1 MKRWLLSM
9 LAAALML
16 PAPAGAAIRAV
27 FVGIDHYQ
35 FSRSQVADAGF
46 DDLSGAVG
54 DVLRIKQALGQA
66 LQLPFDVVPAGQC
79 RASNRHSIT
88 LLDNCATK
96 ASIMASWR
104 SVVRESRAQ
113 DTIILYFAGH
123 GSRFIDSATL
133 DQASRFN
140 STLMASDARQPGAA
154 APADIFDHEVRGL
167 INLATSRG
175 VRVVTLFDSCNSGTA
190 NRSGTSASRTAPDL
204 PATGLVP
211 VQAPAQYGNLGAWRV
226 HLAAAGDGQDAAEV
240 GSVGNRAGVFTTAL
254 AKAVLA
260 NPQASFADLAA
271 RVVVEV
277 RAATNGRQVPHAEGA
292 LRATFGGAEIR
303 VPTFAV
309 VTDGGRLLMQ
319 GGALL
324 GITPGS
330 RFALY
335 AETSDALRAG
345 SNAPLATGLVAAIGN
360 SMAELRLEA
369 APAAPLPGR
378 LVAREVDHEFGGPV
392 LAVAVAD
399 PAARAAA
406 ASLRFVRVDAR
417 SGFALVPAAD
427 GMVLQARSGLVLA
440 RLPLPD
446 APQFRPQLAAALGK
460 IARVE
465 QWLAALRS
473 RPELCLAVSNAP
485 SRGYDPGN
493 CPPGGVPQRNVML
506 KLDAPM
512 RLGVVNRATAPRFV
526 HVFHI
531 SPKYEVN
538 VVLPAFGGRDKALL
552 PGAGVRDGADI
563 YPTDAGDQR
572 LVALATDLELDVS
585 VLEQSPTDAID
596 GEACLSAVARAFC
609 QRADT
614 SRGRRGGEAAR
625 WSAVVMPVRVVP

>member
-1 MKRWLLSM
+1 MRNRI
-9 LAAALML
+9 LAALAATLML
-16 PAPAGAAIRAV
+16 PASASAAVRAV
-27 FVGIDHYQ
+27 FVGIDQYQ
-35 FSRSQVADAGF
+35 FSRARVANAGF
-46 DDLSGAVG
+46 DDLAGAVG
-54 DVLRIKQALGQA
+54 DALRIKQALGQA

-79 RASNRHSIT
+79 RASNRNSIT
-88 LLDNCATK
+88 LLNNCATK
-96 ASIMASWR
+96 ANIMASWR
-104 SVVRESRAQ
+104 AVIQASQPQ

-123 GSRFIDSATL
+123 GSRFIDAATL

-140 STLMASDARQPGAA
+140 STLMASDARQPGAVA
-154 APADIFDHEVRGL
+154 AADIMDHEVRGL

-204 PATGLVP
+204 PASGLVP
-211 VQAPAQYGNLGAWRV
+211 VRAPAQYGNLGAWRV
-226 HLAAAGDGQDAAEV
+226 HLAAAGDGQDAIEE
-240 GSVGNRAGVFTTAL
+240 GGVGNRAGVFTTAL

-260 NPQASFADLAA
+260 NPQASFADIAA

-292 LRATFGGAEIR
+292 LRATFAGAEIR

-309 VTDGGRLLMQ
+309 VPDGGRLLMQ

-345 SNAPLATGLVAAIGN
+345 SNAPLATGVVAAIGN

-369 APAAPLPGR
+369 EPAAPLPPR
-378 LVAREVDHEFGGPV
+378 LVARETDHEFGRGV
-392 LAVAVAD
+392 LALAVED
-399 PAARAAA
+399 LAAQTAV
-406 ASLRFVRVDAR
+406 ASLRFVRMEAR
-417 SGFALVPAAD
+417 ANFALVPAAQ
-427 GMVLQARSGLVLA
+427 GMELRARSGVLLA
-440 RLPLPD
+440 RLP
-446 APQFRPQLAAALGK
+446 APEAHGFRPQLAVALGK

-485 SRGYDPGN
+485 SQGYDPNN
-493 CPPGGVPQRNVML
+493 CPPGGVPQRGVML

-512 RLGVVNRATAPRFV
+512 RLGVVNKAPAPRFV

-531 SPKYEVN
+531 SPTYEVN
-538 VVLPAFGGRDKALL
+538 VVLPAFGGRDKPLG
-552 PGAGVRDGADI
+552 PGVGVRDGADI
-563 YPTDAGDQR
+563 YPTTAGDQR
-572 LVALATDLELDVS
+572 LVALATDIELDVS

-596 GEACLSAVARAFC
+596 GEACLTAVARAFC

-614 SRGRRGGEAAR
+614 SRGTRGGEASS
-625 WSAVVMPVRVVP
+625 WSAVVMPVRVIP

>member
-1 MKRWLLSM
+1 MRNRILAA

-16 PAPAGAAIRAV
+16 PASANAAVRAV
-27 FVGIDHYQ
+27 FVGIDQYQ
-35 FSRSQVADAGF
+35 FSRARVADAGF
-46 DDLSGAVG
+46 DDLAGAVG
-54 DVLRIKQALGQA
+54 DALRIKQALGQA

-79 RASNRHSIT
+79 QAASAHSIT
-88 LLDNCATK
+88 LLNRCATK
-96 ASIMASWR
+96 ANILASWR
-104 SVVRESRAQ
+104 SVIRTSKPQ

-123 GSRFIDSATL
+123 GSRFVDSATL

-140 STLMASDARQPGAA
+140 STLMASDARQPGALA
-154 APADIFDHEVRGL
+154 AADILDHEVRGL

-190 NRSGTSASRTAPDL
+190 NRSGTSVSRTAPDL
-204 PATGLVP
+204 PASSLVS
-211 VQAPAQYGNLGAWRV
+211 VQAPNQYGNLGAWRV

-240 GSVGNRAGVFTTAL
+240 GGVGNRAGVFTTAL

-260 NPQASFADLAA
+260 NPQASFADIAA
-271 RVVVEV
+271 QVVVEV

-292 LRATFGGAEIR
+292 LRATFAGAEIR
-303 VPTFAV
+303 VPTIAV
-309 VTDGGRLLMQ
+309 VPDGGRLLMQ

-335 AETSDALRAG
+335 EQTSDALRPG
-345 SNAPLATGLVAAIGN
+345 SNAPLATAIVTAIGN
-360 SMAELRLEA
+360 SMAELRLES
-369 APAAPLPGR
+369 APAAPLPAR

-406 ASLRFVRVDAR
+406 DGLRFVRVNPR
-417 SGFALVPAAD
+417 GEFALVPAGD
-427 GMVLQARSGLVLA
+427 GMELQARSGLVLV
-440 RLPLPD
+440 RLPPPGD
-446 APQFRPQLAAALGK
+446 ASFQPQLAAALGK
-460 IARVE
+460 IARVR

-473 RPELCLAVSNAP
+473 RPDLCLAVSNAP
-485 SRGYDPGN
+485 SRGYDPNN
-493 CPPGGVPQRNVML
+493 CPPGGVPQRGVML
-506 KLDAPM
+506 KLDQPM
-512 RLGVVNRATAPRFV
+512 RLGVVNRATGPRFV

-552 PGAGVRDGADI
+552 PGVGVRDGADV
-563 YPTDAGDQR
+563 YPTDTGDQQ
-572 LVALATDLELDVS
+572 LVALATDLDLDVS

-596 GEACLSAVARAFC
+596 GEACMTAVARAFC

-614 SRGRRGGEAAR
+614 SRGRRGGEAAN